1 MKLTIIGGGSVRTPR
16 LIPALVRRAK
26 RLSLTEVWL
35 MDTDAEKLA
44 LIGALCQ
51 ALAEQHGET
60 FRLRFTTD
68 PRAAIEGAAHIVT
81 AIRPGLER
89 GRAIDERICFQHG
102 VLGQETTGAAGFAMA
117 MRSLPAI
124 LAYCRLAERHAP
136 GAWIYN
142 FTNPAGLVVQG
153 LHDAG
158 IQRVIGICDS
168 ANGAQ
173 QAVCRHFGMPR
184 EQVQHEV
191 FGLNHLSWT
200 RSARLHPDA
209 NGQGGEEVFPALLAD
224 PAFVK
229 ATHLTMFDADLRHS
243 LGMFLNEYLH
253 YFYHRDEAL
262 SALLAKAETRG
273 EQVLRLT
280 TELLTRLR
288 EADAINNPDAGLRIY
303 REVMHQREATY
314 MAHARPDDAQRP
326 DAPPLDDPDDE
337 GYAGVALGCIEAIV
351 NNAPHFTGLNVPNRG
366 AIAGFGNDDVVEVTC
381 RVDGSGVTP
390 LPISPIPDAPAAL
403 MTAIKCYERLAVRA
417 ILTRSRRLAYDA
429 LTAHPLVGSYP
440 LAKRLMTAF
449 LNAHRETVGDWQ

>member
-16 LIPALVRRAK
+16 LIPALVRRAA
-26 RLSLTEVWL
+26 RLSLAEVWL
-35 MDTDAEKLA
+35 MDTDADKLA

-51 ALAEQHGET
+51 ALAAQHHAP
-60 FRLRFTTD
+60 FRLHLTTD
-68 PRAAIEGAAHIVT
+68 PRAAIEGAAHIIT

-89 GRAIDERICFQHG
+89 GRAIDERLCFQHG
-102 VLGQETTGAAGFAMA
+102 VLGQETTGAAGLAMA

-124 LAYCRLAERHAP
+124 LTYCRLAEQYAP
-136 GAWIYN
+136 GAWIHN

-153 LHDAG
+153 LHDVG
-158 IQRVIGICDS
+158 VQRVIGICDS

-173 QAVCRHFGMPR
+173 QAVCRYFGLPR
-184 EQVQHEV
+184 EQVRHEV

-209 NGQGGEEVFPALLAD
+209 DGRGGEEVFPALLAD

-229 ATHLTMFDADLRHS
+229 MTHLAMFDPDLRHS

-262 SALLAKAETRG
+262 MALLAKAETRG

-280 TELLTRLR
+280 TELMARLC
-288 EADAINNPDAGLRIY
+288 EADAANNPEVGLHIY
-303 REVMHQREATY
+303 REVMEQREATY
-314 MAHARPDDAQRP
+314 MAHARPDDAPRA
-326 DAPPLDDPDDE
+326 DAPPTDDPDDE
-337 GYAGVALGCIEAIV
+337 GYAGVALGCIDAIA
-351 NNAPHFTGLNVPNRG
+351 NDAPHYTGLNVPNRG
-366 AIAGFGNDDVVEVTC
+366 AIAGFHNDDIVEVTC

-390 LPISPIPDAPAAL
+390 LPIGAIPDAQAAL

-417 ILTRSRRLAYDA
+417 ILTRSRLLAYEA
-429 LTAHPLVGSYP
+429 LTANPLVGSYP
-440 LAKRLMTAF
+440 LAKRLVNAF
-449 LNAHRETVGDWQ
+449 LVAHQDTVGTWE